1 MDGTLNLRCGAGL
14 EAGMSVVIA
23 AGTASPYAG
32 GRAHG
37 IALTADAGGVAVVAW
52 RPGEVMDLAGNA
64 WTPGTGVWAAAVG
77 GYTQVDPGG
86 GETDQAY
93 LGVAITGTMLLLD
106 LPAFRS
112 AFGGG
117 AVEEAVEDASE
128 AVVTAILRDY
138 DRWTVGAPTFSAG
151 NAASMDNAAT
161 ATLVLDL
168 EDGRAQYVDLAWG
181 FTFGGAPSADAALTV
196 AHSYDGGT
204 NWETTPTYSF
214 VGELS
219 AGVAVKRFRR
229 VGTSDAM
236 RLVLTNSTGQA
247 ITSVWMKWRGVR
259 G

>member
-14 EAGMSVVIA
+14 EAGMSAVIA

-52 RPGEVMDLAGNA
+52 RPGEVLDLAGNA

-86 GETDQAY
+86 GETDEAY

-128 AVVTAILRDY
+128 AVVTALLRDY
-138 DRWTVGAPTFSAG
+138 DGWTVGAPTFSAG

-168 EDGRAQYVDLAWG
+168 EDGRAQNLDLAWG
-181 FTFGGAPSADAALTV
+181 FTFGGAPSADAPLTV
-196 AHSYDGGT
+196 SHSYDGGT
-204 NWETTPTYSF
+204 NWESTPTYNF
-214 VGELS
+214 TEATA
-219 AGVAVKRFRR
+219 AGTAVKRFRR
-229 VGTSDAM
+229 IAASDSVK
-236 RLVLTNSTGQA
+236 LVLTNSTGQA